1 MDETGCEMS
10 RAGSRRAF
18 SELCMMPIRLVVD
31 TFADDG
37 LTNAQMSN
45 GREIIARLDPER
57 FHVTTFVLGNADPRI
72 QSRPN
77 TRLVRLPQRRQTLS
91 LLREFL
97 LGRHD
102 LLFYPKASPAMKWYM
117 KMKALRGRGGLTV
130 GTVESQM
137 NLRDEPTITPDNV
150 RMFEQTVLRA
160 DYLFS
165 NSRMVARSL
174 EKNYGR
180 KSDVIPTG
188 VDTDFYSPGAHPAN
202 PRPRVLFVGS
212 LRPFKGPDI
221 VLDAAEHF
229 PQADFVIVGDG
240 MMAPVLRTRAAK
252 LANVEM
258 KGSLAVPAVLEE
270 YRRADVFLFP
280 SRWEG
285 SPKVIAEAAACG
297 LPVIARKDYEPET
310 VRDGLTGFLV
320 RDNEE
325 LFARL
330 EFLLSHPEE
339 CRSMGQRGR
348 EHIAAFDWNVVVRK
362 WEQVFTRLARGSASG
377 S

>member
-1 MDETGCEMS
+1 
-10 RAGSRRAF
+10 
-18 SELCMMPIRLVVD
+18 MMPIRLLVD

-45 GREIIARLDPER
+45 GREIIARLDPGR
-57 FHVTTFVLGNADPRI
+57 FHVTTFVSERADPRI

-77 TRLVRLPQRRQTLS
+77 TRLVRLPQRRQTLPI
-91 LLREFL
+91 LRELL

-102 LLFYPKASPAMKWYM
+102 LLFYPKVSPAMKWYM
-117 KMKALRGRGGLTV
+117 KVKALRGRGRLTV

-137 NLRDEPTITPDNV
+137 NLRDEPTITPDTV

-165 NSRMVARSL
+165 NSNKVAQSL

-180 KSDVIPTG
+180 ESEVIPTG
-188 VDTDFYSPGAHPAN
+188 VDTDVYSPGTRPVKT
-202 PRPRVLFVGS
+202 RPRVLFVGS
-212 LRPFKGPDI
+212 LRPFKGPDV
-221 VLDAAEHF
+221 VLDAAERF

-240 MMAPVLRTRAAK
+240 MMAAALKTRAAE

-258 KGSLAVPAVLEE
+258 KGALAVPAVLDE
-270 YRRADVFLFP
+270 YRRADIFLFP

-320 RDNEE
+320 SDNEE

-330 EFLLSHPEE
+330 EFLLLHPEE

-362 WEQVFTRLARGSASG
+362 WEEVFTRLARGSASG

>member
-1 MDETGCEMS
+1 
-10 RAGSRRAF
+10 
-18 SELCMMPIRLVVD
+18 MMPIRLLVD

-45 GREIIARLDPER
+45 AREIIARLDPER

-77 TRLVRLPQRRQTLS
+77 TRLVQLPQRRQTL
-91 LLREFL
+91 LILREFL

-102 LLFYPKASPAMKWYM
+102 LLFYPKASPATKWYM

-137 NLRDEPTITPDNV
+137 NLRDEPTITPENV

-160 DYLFS
+160 DHLFS
-165 NSRMVARSL
+165 NSKIVAQSL

-180 KSDVIPTG
+180 KSEVIPTG
-188 VDTDFYSPGAHPAN
+188 VDTSFFLPGAARPAN

-212 LRPFKGPDI
+212 LRPFKGPDA
-221 VLDAAEHF
+221 VLDAAERFLH
-229 PQADFVIVGDG
+229 ADFVIVGDG
-240 MMAPVLRTRAAK
+240 LMAPALKTRAAK

-258 KGSLAVPAVLEE
+258 KGSLAVAAVLDE

-285 SPKVIAEAAACG
+285 SPKVLAEAAACG

-310 VRDGLTGFLV
+310 VQDGLTGFLV
-320 RDNEE
+320 RESEE
-325 LFARL
+325 LFGSL
-330 EFLLSHPEE
+330 EFLLSHRED

-348 EHIAAFDWNVVVRK
+348 EQIAAFDWNVVVRK

>member
-1 MDETGCEMS
+1 
-10 RAGSRRAF
+10 
-18 SELCMMPIRLVVD
+18 LV
-31 TFADDG
+31 
-37 LTNAQMSN
+37 Q
-45 GREIIARLDPER
+45 
-57 FHVTTFVLGNADPRI
+57 
-72 QSRPN
+72 
-77 TRLVRLPQRRQTLS
+77 LPQRRQTLPI
-91 LLREFL
+91 LREFL
-97 LGRHD
+97 TGRHE

-117 KMKALRGRGGLTV
+117 KVKALRGRGRLTV

-137 NLRDEPTITPDNV
+137 NLRDEPTIAPENV
-150 RMFEQTVLRA
+150 RMFEQTILRA
-160 DYLFS
+160 DHLFS

-174 EKNYGR
+174 AQNYGR
-180 KSDVIPTG
+180 KSEVIPTG
-188 VDTDFYSPGAHPAN
+188 VDTDFYSPDTHPAN
-202 PRPRVLFVGS
+202 ARPRVLFVGS

-221 VLDAAEHF
+221 VLDAAERF

-240 MMAPVLRTRAAK
+240 MMAPTLKARAAN
-252 LANVEM
+252 LANVAM
-258 KGSLAVPAVLEE
+258 KGALAVPMVLEE

-285 SPKVIAEAAACG
+285 SPKVIAEAAACA

-320 RDNEE
+320 GDNEE

-348 EHIAAFDWNVVVRK
+348 EHIASFDWNVIVRK
-362 WEQVFTRLARGSASG
+362 WEEVFTQLTRGSASG

>member
-1 MDETGCEMS
+1 
-10 RAGSRRAF
+10 
-18 SELCMMPIRLVVD
+18 MMPIRLLVD

-45 GREIIARLDPER
+45 GREIIARLDPDR

-77 TRLVRLPQRRQTLS
+77 TRLVRLPQRRQTLPI
-91 LLREFL
+91 LREFL
-97 LGRHD
+97 LGRHH
-102 LLFYPKASPAMKWYM
+102 LLFYPKASPAMRWYM
-117 KMKALRGRGGLTV
+117 KVKALRGRGGLTV

-137 NLRDEPTITPDNV
+137 NLRDEPTITPGNV

-165 NSRMVARSL
+165 NSNKVAQSL

-180 KSDVIPTG
+180 KSEVIPTG
-188 VDTDFYSPGAHPAN
+188 VDTDFYSPGTRPAN

-221 VLDAAEHF
+221 VLDAAERF
-229 PQADFVIVGDG
+229 PQADFVVVGDG
-240 MMAPVLRTRAAK
+240 LMAPALKTRAAK

-258 KGSLAVPAVLEE
+258 KGALAVPAVLEE
-270 YRRADVFLFP
+270 YWRADVFLFP

-297 LPVIARKDYEPET
+297 LPLIARKDYEPET

-320 RDNEE
+320 SDNEE

-330 EFLLSHPEE
+330 EFLLLHPEE

-362 WEQVFTRLARGSASG
+362 WEEVFTRLARGGAPG